1 MHAFCM
7 YYGGMARNLQVREVP
22 NEIHGRLTDMA
33 AEAGMSLN
41 RFMLAELER
50 IARRGRNAELLRA
63 AAERRGRR
71 ATSDEIV
78 EAIRE
83 ERASR

>member
-1 MHAFCM
+1 
-7 YYGGMARNLQVREVP
+7 
-22 NEIHGRLTDMA
+22 
-33 AEAGMSLN
+33 
-41 RFMLAELER
+41 MLAELER

-63 AAERRGRR
+63 AAERGGRR